1 MLVQIVKGVFVN
13 ADRIKAV
20 VPVNNT
26 MAKQL
31 RDTASFSNK
40 MVNLTYGAQARS
52 VVYIDSGHVLI
63 LAEKATKVRQKLLKK
78 RGTEQRS
85 S

>member
-13 ADRIKAV
+13 IDRIKAV
-20 VPVNNT
+20 VPVRSV

-31 RDTASFSNK
+31 RETASFSNK

-52 VVYIDSGHVLI
+52 VIYIDSGHVLI

-78 RGTEQRS
+78 KGQAHRS

>member
-1 MLVQIVKGVFVN
+1 MLIQVAKGVFVN
-13 ADRIKAV
+13 ADRIKAI
-20 VPVNNT
+20 VPVNSA

-31 RDTASFSNK
+31 REAASYSNK

-52 VVYIDSGHVLI
+52 VVYIDSGHALI

-78 RGTEQRS
+78 RGMERRS

>member
-13 ADRIKAV
+13 IDRIKAV
-20 VPVNNT
+20 VPVSSV

-31 RDTASFSNK
+31 RETASFSNK

-52 VVYIDSGHVLI
+52 VIYIDSGHVLI

-78 RGTEQRS
+78 KGQAHRS

>member
-1 MLVQIVKGVFVN
+1 MLIQIVKGVFVN
-13 ADRIKAV
+13 SDRIKAV
-20 VPVNNT
+20 VPVSSA

-31 RDTASFSNK
+31 RETANFSNK

-52 VVYIDSGHVLI
+52 VIYIDSGHVLI

-78 RGTEQRS
+78 KGQVRHS